1 METAIAP
8 VGMTKDTATSDARTI
23 VERYLREI
31 LNGERPT
38 TSDELI
44 SNETFRQRVEAFRRS
59 FPDLVVTP
67 QVVVASGDYVA
78 VHLSG
83 RATHRGIFQGVPA
96 TGRAWSATC
105 SAVYRVEDGRIADFW
120 VNWDVLAI
128 LEQLGAVQ
136 RPAAASA

>member
-1 METAIAP
+1 
-8 VGMTKDTATSDARTI
+8 MTRLPDDAGDARRV
-23 VERYLREI
+23 VERYLDEV
-31 LNGERPT
+31 LNGHRPA
-38 TSDELI
+38 SSEELI
-44 SNETFRQRVEAFRRS
+44 SSETFRQRVEMFRRS

-67 QVVVASGDYVA
+67 QVMVANGDYVA
-78 VHLSG
+78 VHLTG

-136 RPAAASA
+136 RPASASA